1 MSNKRRKEETPP
13 PGAPAFMATYGDM
26 VTLLLTFFVLLLS
39 FSSIDEDAFRALIE
53 SFGYSATFS
62 IVQTGGRNRVMD
74 LMGNGIMEMP
84 TLVQRRDAEIEQR
97 TPQPEVQREL
107 SQMASDFMTYF
118 AENNMADNV
127 HVEVHEH
134 YVLIELGNLI
144 LFDSGRAVLRP
155 EAFEVLEIIGRE
167 LTTTYTA
174 NDVEITGH
182 TDNVPI
188 NTPQFPSNWQ
198 LSTAR
203 AHAVGSFLMYES
215 GVSPMRL
222 TIIGRGEYHP
232 IVPNDSP
239 ENLARNRRV
248 EIRVRTSQN

>member
-1 MSNKRRKEETPP
+1 MSKRRSEDSPA
-13 PGAPAFMATYGDM
+13 PGAPAFMNTYGDM

-53 SFGYSATFS
+53 SFGYTTTFS

-74 LMGNGIMEMP
+74 LMGNGIMDMP
-84 TLVQRRDAEIEQR
+84 TLAQRRDAEVEQR

-118 AENNMADNV
+118 AENNLADNV
-127 HVEVHEH
+127 RVEVHEF
-134 YVLIELGNLI
+134 YVLLDLGNHI

-155 EAFEVLEIIGRE
+155 EAYEVLDIIGQQ
-167 LTTTYTA
+167 LTTTYLA
-174 NDVEITGH
+174 NEIEITGH

-188 NTPQFPSNWQ
+188 STPQFPSNWQ

-203 AHAVGSFLMYES
+203 AHAVGSYLMYES

-239 ENLARNRRV
+239 ENLATNRRV
-248 EIRVRTSQN
+248 EIRIRTSQN